1 LLRLIFR
8 NNPTMTIAEFHAH
21 LREARR
27 KVEQTLA
34 DRYGEQPP
42 RSTGDRKRAQALNHW
57 KNESTK
63 H

>member
-1 LLRLIFR
+1 
-8 NNPTMTIAEFHAH
+8 MTIAEFHAH
-21 LREARR
+21 IREARR

-34 DRYGEQPP
+34 DRYGEHPP